1 MPVRRRKP
9 ELFVHSEKGGAVRVK
24 PRKKLA
30 FLGVES
36 TMKADEFDGLHCL
49 RQTERLSAFGEWKH

>member
-1 MPVRRRKP
+1 MRRCKP
-9 ELFVHSEKGGAVRVK
+9 ELFVHSEKGGAVQVK

-36 TMKADEFDGLHCL
+36 TMKADEIDGLHGL
-49 RQTERLSAFGEWKH
+49 RQPKCPRALGE